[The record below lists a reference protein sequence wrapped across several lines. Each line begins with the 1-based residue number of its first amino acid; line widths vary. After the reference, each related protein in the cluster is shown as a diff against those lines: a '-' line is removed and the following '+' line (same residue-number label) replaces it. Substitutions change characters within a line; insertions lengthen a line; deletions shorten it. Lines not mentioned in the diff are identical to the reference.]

1 MEIKYVDVILP
12 NFNKDKYLDEAIKSV
27 LDQSYKYWKLYI
39 IDDCSNDDSEKIL
52 GKYKDNKKIIIKK
65 LYKNKGPSFCRNY
78 GLRISSADFVAFI
91 DSDDIWKKNKLSD
104 QMQFMIKN
112 DYKFTFSD
120 YTPFLQEDNNK
131 QFLKPTNIIKEFNLN
146 KFIKNSSI
154 NTTTM
159 ILSRSLI
166 KNLKFKKIK
175 KLEDYL
181 FKCQIL
187 QKGHKAFKCETNS
200 AYYRI
205 LKISRSSE
213 KVKNIYYLWQI
224 NQNYLKLN
232 IFENFLSVIMIA
244 YNSIKKYGIK

>member
-1 MEIKYVDVILP
+1 M
-12 NFNKDKYLDEAIKSV
+12 
-27 LDQSYKYWKLYI
+27 
-39 IDDCSNDDSEKIL
+39 
-52 GKYKDNKKIIIKK
+52 
-65 LYKNKGPSFCRNY
+65 RNY

-104 QMQFMIKN
+104 QMQFMTKN

-120 YTPFLQEDNNK
+120 YTPFLQEDNK

-166 KNLKFKKIK
+166 KKILKFKKNK

-187 QKGHKAFKCETNS
+187 QKGHKAFK
-200 AYYRI
+200 
-205 LKISRSSE
+205 
-213 KVKNIYYLWQI
+213 
-224 NQNYLKLN
+224 
-232 IFENFLSVIMIA
+232 
-244 YNSIKKYGIK
+244 